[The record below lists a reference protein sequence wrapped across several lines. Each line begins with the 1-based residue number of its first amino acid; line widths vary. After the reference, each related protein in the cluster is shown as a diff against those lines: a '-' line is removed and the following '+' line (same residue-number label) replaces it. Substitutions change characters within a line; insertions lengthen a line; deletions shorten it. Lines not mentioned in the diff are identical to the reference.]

1 MLKLSAIAHYE
12 YKMLMTRWATWGVFL
27 VSVCISLL
35 DNYPSAH
42 NLARL
47 QFLCQPAY
55 FLYRTVSLDTLILVF
70 GLLFLLSGRFPAD
83 RKYGQHALFMTFPM
97 QKKHYLSGKLLGGW
111 LYTLTMLCLFLSV
124 NLLVYSLAA
133 PFEVNASDSIV
144 SFVKALLVSVLPV
157 SFFIGICATALA
169 DLMDIRLFY
178 LAAAIYFLVN
188 ANTIGSALPM
198 PFYLITSGDLVKLI
212 WVHPKYPQISPSS
225 VLANCLFLVGSGLVC
240 TGLLGIGHRP
250 WRTE

>member
-1 MLKLSAIAHYE
+1 MRKISAIAHYE
-12 YKMLMTRWATWGVFL
+12 YKMLMTRWATWGVFVAAVFL
-27 VSVCISLL
+27 SLL
-35 DNYPSAH
+35 EKYPSTH

-47 QFLCQPAY
+47 EFLDQPAY
-55 FLYRTVSLDTLILVF
+55 FLYRTISIDTLILVF
-70 GLLFLLSGRFPAD
+70 GLLFLLSGRFQAD
-83 RKYGQHALFMTFPM
+83 RKCGLHHLIMTFPV
-97 QKKHYLSGKLLGGW
+97 QKRHYLSGKLLGAW

-133 PFEVNASDSIV
+133 PFEVDALDSTV
-144 SFVKALLVSVLPV
+144 SFGKALLVSVLPV
-157 SFFIGICATALA
+157 SFFIGICSIALA

-178 LAAAIYFLVN
+178 LLAAIYFLIN
-188 ANTIGSALPM
+188 ANTIDSARPM

-212 WVHPKYPQISPSS
+212 WVHPKWTGIYPTS
-225 VLANCLFLVGSGLVC
+225 VLANCLFLIGSGLAC